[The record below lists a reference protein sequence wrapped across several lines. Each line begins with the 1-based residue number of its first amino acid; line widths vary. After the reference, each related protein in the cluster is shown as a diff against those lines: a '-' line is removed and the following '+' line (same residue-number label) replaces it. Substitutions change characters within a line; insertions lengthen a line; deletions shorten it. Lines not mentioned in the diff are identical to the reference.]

1 MSEVP
6 MFSFGVV
13 GTLRIAFAGASPSA
27 DRSTGARR
35 LSRRRHKSESTRAA
49 HPQGTELKDV
59 VFRRLFDDYWPRV
72 HRHLE
77 CYIDDDDEVDEITAE
92 IFTVAW
98 RKLDADRPMPLTWF
112 LRAAN
117 NKLRDRSR
125 RDRSRDRAL
134 EALVRGLESPSEE
147 LDPMEV
153 LALRTAL
160 TTLSARERQIVVL
173 TYWDD
178 LSAGEVAE
186 VLRTSQS
193 AVWTMLTRARTKL
206 RAQLESGGEGS

>member
-1 MSEVP
+1 
-6 MFSFGVV
+6 MFAFGAV
-13 GTLRIAFAGASPSA
+13 GTLRIAFASVSPSS
-27 DRSTGARR
+27 DTSTGAGRH
-35 LSRRRHKSESTRAA
+35 SRRRHTTDSARAA
-49 HPQGTELKDV
+49 NPQGAQRKEV
-59 VFRRLFDDYWPRV
+59 VFRRLFDDFWPRV
-72 HRHLE
+72 HRHLA
-77 CYIDDDDEVDEITAE
+77 CYIDDADEVDEITAE

-98 RKLDADRPMPLTWF
+98 RKLDADRPMPVTWF

-125 RDRSRDRAL
+125 RARSRDRAL
-134 EALVRGLESPSEE
+134 EALIRGLESPSGE
-147 LDPMEV
+147 LDPLEV

-160 TTLSARERQIVVL
+160 TALSARERQIVVL

-193 AVWTMLTRARTKL
+193 AVWTTLTRARAKL
-206 RAQLESGGEGS
+206 RAQLEGGGQGS